1 MVAMPGMIEKL
12 PHYGRYS
19 NLSFTGSE
27 PTIDVRGVW
36 TSPNSP
42 MQWKKPNL
50 VAELQWDNLPSVE
63 LLTTLPPKYLP
74 EQLLRHVNQL
84 TSIEM
89 EGRGLGGKGIDRAA
103 LYIAEQFRI
112 AGLQPING
120 TYIHRWRDA
129 APGFRNLE
137 LANVVGIIPGVN
149 RDVSAK
155 PIVIGAHYDHLG
167 INSNG
172 ELHAGADDNA
182 SGVSVMI
189 EVAAKVAR
197 AFTPQRP
204 IIFAAFSG
212 EESGLLGSEYFIQN
226 PPGPFETEDLFAMI
240 NLDSVGR
247 LEGRTLQVFGTES
260 AYEWPFMAQGIGF
273 TIGVTSEFPAET
285 IASSDHVSFLNAGI
299 PAIHLFAGTHLD
311 YHQPTDT
318 VDKLDAAGMSEISLW
333 LEEAVVYL
341 GDRTDPL
348 RVNLEGTE
356 QVEVAR
362 QQGERSASL
371 GTVPDFAYS
380 GEGVRISGVTPDSA
394 AEEVGL
400 QAGDILLNYNDE
412 SVTDMQTYSN
422 LLRES
427 APGDSVIIDVLREGM
442 QFQFEVT
449 LKAR

>member
-1 MVAMPGMIEKL
+1 MFRQLDREETPPTVGELFGAAQIAFVLPNADRQHWALMAETFGQGAESEILYADQIESIPQDRSVWILGKDNPFMEQVVSSTELYSVSNTPNGIQIGANELEYANRSTVVIGRHAANPELAVGWIHVEDMVAMPGMIEKL

-212 EESGLLGSEYFIQN
+212 EESGLLGSEYIIQT

-260 AYEWPFMAQGIGF
+260 AYEL
-273 TIGVTSEFPAET
+273 S
-285 IASSDHVSFLNAGI
+285 L
-299 PAIHLFAGTHLD
+299 IH
-311 YHQPTDT
+311 
-318 VDKLDAAGMSEISLW
+318 I
-333 LEEAVVYL
+333 
-341 GDRTDPL
+341 
-348 RVNLEGTE
+348 
-356 QVEVAR
+356 
-362 QQGERSASL
+362 
-371 GTVPDFAYS
+371 
-380 GEGVRISGVTPDSA
+380 
-394 AEEVGL
+394 
-400 QAGDILLNYNDE
+400 
-412 SVTDMQTYSN
+412 
-422 LLRES
+422 
-427 APGDSVIIDVLREGM
+427 
-442 QFQFEVT
+442 
-449 LKAR
+449 

>member
-1 MVAMPGMIEKL
+1 MEDMVAMPGMIEKL

-129 APGFRNLE
+129 GPGFRNLE

-155 PIVIGAHYDHLG
+155 PIVIG
-167 INSNG
+167 
-172 ELHAGADDNA
+172 
-182 SGVSVMI
+182 
-189 EVAAKVAR
+189 
-197 AFTPQRP
+197 P
-204 IIFAAFSG
+204 I
-212 EESGLLGSEYFIQN
+212 
-226 PPGPFETEDLFAMI
+226 
-240 NLDSVGR
+240 
-247 LEGRTLQVFGTES
+247 
-260 AYEWPFMAQGIGF
+260 
-273 TIGVTSEFPAET
+273 TI
-285 IASSDHVSFLNAGI
+285 I
-299 PAIHLFAGTHLD
+299 
-311 YHQPTDT
+311 
-318 VDKLDAAGMSEISLW
+318 
-333 LEEAVVYL
+333 
-341 GDRTDPL
+341 
-348 RVNLEGTE
+348 
-356 QVEVAR
+356 
-362 QQGERSASL
+362 SASIVTENYML
-371 GTVPDFAYS
+371 G
-380 GEGVRISGVTPDSA
+380 
-394 AEEVGL
+394 
-400 QAGDILLNYNDE
+400 
-412 SVTDMQTYSN
+412 
-422 LLRES
+422 
-427 APGDSVIIDVLREGM
+427 
-442 QFQFEVT
+442 
-449 LKAR
+449 